1 MRRFGGCG
9 GLTCGA
15 LATALSLGCEEKKPA
30 PAAAASV
37 APAASAPVEAPS
49 AASPTRCTA
58 TAEPVKLTVAM
69 GSIYGLTTHGTDVF
83 YTSWHIYGSRGAVNK
98 VPKGGGPNT
107 TLETM
112 ELEPRGLAVDGDGI
126 FYTSGIRLMRLP
138 LAGGSSTLLAPQ
150 FSAQVLALHGG
161 EVYGVPADYG
171 PYDRIVKI
179 AYKGGEE
186 KELADAPRPKSD
198 ESPLGYHSIAVD
210 TSGVYVS
217 DAGNNRVLAFPL
229 TGGKPKTL
237 AARQPRAFA
246 LVIDADNAYFDLAKD
261 GSLLSVSK
269 SGGTPKKIASGLV
282 PSARLAIAGSDLFT
296 PIAAEG
302 GPAKLSRISIDGSK
316 TTSIASV
323 PPDHSVEA
331 ITADD
336 DCVYWAQHDTSGRTT
351 LYAAAR
357 PK

>member
-1 MRRFGGCG
+1 M
-9 GLTCGA
+9 
-15 LATALSLGCEEKKPA
+15 ALSMGCEEKKPA
-30 PAAAASV
+30 TAAAAS
-37 APAASAPVEAPS
+37 AALPAASAPVEAPS
-49 AASPTRCTA
+49 AASPTRCSA
-58 TAEPVKLTVAM
+58 AAEPVKLTVAM

-83 YTSWHIYGSRGAVNK
+83 YTTWHIYGSRGAVNK

-126 FYTSGIRLMRLP
+126 FYTSGIRLLRLP
-138 LAGGSSTLLAPQ
+138 LKGGESTLLAPQ
-150 FSAQVLALHGG
+150 FSAQVIALHAG
-161 EVYGVPADYG
+161 EVYGAPADYG

-179 AYKGGEE
+179 GIKGGEE

-198 ESPLGYHSIAVD
+198 EGPLGYHGIAVD
-210 TSGVYVS
+210 ASGIYIADS
-217 DAGNNRVLAFPL
+217 GNSRVLTFPL
-229 TGGKPKTL
+229 AGGKPKIL
-237 AARQPRAFA
+237 AARQPKAFA

-261 GSLLSVSK
+261 GSLLSVAK
-269 SGGTPKKIASGLV
+269 SGGAPKKIASGLV
-282 PSARLAIAGSDLFT
+282 ASARLAIAGADLFT

-302 GPAKLSRISIDGSK
+302 GSGPAKLSRISVDGSK
-316 TTSIASV
+316 TTGIASV

-336 DCVYWAQHDTSGRTT
+336 DCVYWAQHDTSGRST
-351 LYAAAR
+351 LYAVAR